1 MQKAYLLF
9 LITTQRGAM
18 LMVKCPSCGKEA
30 NSKGKEWNYRDL
42 RVKFYGCDGCQ
53 KNFKAYFRDEKLVYT
68 IPKVKN

>member
-1 MQKAYLLF
+1 
-9 LITTQRGAM
+9 
-18 LMVKCPSCGKEA
+18 MVKCPSCGKEA